1 MGTEIFLL
9 MTMAILLV
17 MLVYAIRLYALT
29 NEAMDL
35 NNDIKQLIKEGYLEG
50 PLNNPE
56 FH

>member
-1 MGTEIFLL
+1 MDTEIFLL
-9 MTMAILLV
+9 ITMAILLV

>member
-1 MGTEIFLL
+1 MDTEIFLL
-9 MTMAILLV
+9 ITMAILLV

-50 PLNNPE
+50 PSNNPE